1 MRSMENHPGGGS
13 WVVSRLRGDLFELR
27 NTSPHARVDVRVQL
41 RGGGAV
47 GGESRWRKGYSL
59 IGPGEAVQFIFL
71 YSPRLQTDD
80 PSYLEVRYRE
90 TGDGVE
96 GIARV
101 GFP

>member
-1 MRSMENHPGGGS
+1 MENHPGDDS
-13 WVVSRLRGDLFELR
+13 WVITRVRGDLFELR

-47 GGESRWRKGYSL
+47 GGESHWRKGYSL
-59 IGPGEAVQFIFL
+59 IGPAEAVQFIFL
-71 YSPRLQTDD
+71 HSSRLQTD

-90 TGDGVE
+90 IRDEGGVE

-101 GFP
+101 DFP

>member
-1 MRSMENHPGGGS
+1 MENHPGDSS
-13 WVVSRLRGDLFELR
+13 WVITRLRGDLFELR

-90 TGDGVE
+90 AGDIGDLE

-101 GFP
+101 AFP